1 PDFCAQRSPSISVD
15 LKIGKVIGKMNRLKD
30 KVAVVTGSG
39 AGMGEG
45 IVRLFAEEGASV
57 VVSGRDE
64 EKGGAVAADI
74 TARGAQAVFIRAD
87 EIVQTE
93 CRPLLNQT
101 DGLSGRIDA

>member
-1 PDFCAQRSPSISVD
+1 
-15 LKIGKVIGKMNRLKD
+15 MNRLKD

-64 EKGGAVAADI
+64 E
-74 TARGAQAVFIRAD
+74 
-87 EIVQTE
+87 
-93 CRPLLNQT
+93 
-101 DGLSGRIDA
+101 